1 MKKILI
7 VGRGVVGRNLIAK
20 MLNTDIISH
29 NNVFDLD
36 FSRYSI
42 IVNCAGI
49 AGAGACEQAGQEA
62 VSQANVDFPI
72 ELAQKCEDSHTKF
85 IQLSTVGVYEPQVC
99 PTLNGFQLLTEEAS
113 VKSHNSY
120 IASKIAM
127 EKALA
132 EYNCYIL
139 RLPWLYSL
147 ERFKERFS
155 TWSHVQD
162 TYVSIVEVE
171 TLANAIHFIKS
182 VYVPTGVYNI
192 ATCVVYFPF
201 LANLLGYELPIRT
214 DYPESMS
221 SAVPVST
228 AKAEKFSIIKN
239 RIFPKEGIK

>member
-1 MKKILI
+1 MKNILI
-7 VGRGVVGRNLIAK
+7 VGRGVCGRSLKEYMPNA
-20 MLNTDIISH
+20 DIISH
-29 NNVFDLD
+29 NAVFSSD
-36 FSRYSI
+36 FSQYSVV
-42 IVNCAGI
+42 VNCAGI
-49 AGAGACEQAGQEA
+49 AGTGVCEQAGHEA

-72 ELAQKCEDSHTKF
+72 KLAEMCDASRIKF
-85 IQLSTVGVYEPQVC
+85 IQLSTVGVYAPQVC

-132 EYNCYIL
+132 EYPSYVL

-171 TLANAIHFIKS
+171 TLANAICFIEKT
-182 VYVPTGVYNI
+182 YVPIGIYNI

-201 LANLLGYELPIRT
+201 LAKLLGYNLPIRT